1 MTARDHS
8 QESFRSI
15 RSSAAAKNLT
25 CVFLIYHGA
34 IQVNMKTCFNSG
46 KQPQNYTKP
55 LKMFTEMKLCP
66 IHAFKWFKRL
76 QEWG

>member
-1 MTARDHS
+1 
-8 QESFRSI
+8 
-15 RSSAAAKNLT
+15 
-25 CVFLIYHGA
+25 
-34 IQVNMKTCFNSG
+34 MKTCFNSG